1 MAREPKPTRTPTS
14 TGDASRNFRNG
25 CLFLVG
31 IVIVLWVL
39 LWIAW
44 TLWPRG

>member
-1 MAREPKPTRTPTS
+1 LPKEPKPTRTPTS
-14 TGDASRNFRNG
+14 SSDAGRDFRAG

-31 IVIVLWVL
+31 IVIVLWIF

-44 TLWPRG
+44 TLWPR